1 MKQKAW
7 LATAFIVAA
16 AHLSAQHPLDW
27 GDQLN
32 GTYKNPV
39 LNADFS
45 DPDVIRVDDKYYM
58 VASDFHF
65 LGMQVLESHD
75 MVNWRIISQIYD
87 RFELPGWDE
96 NRHYAGGSWAPAIRY
111 HDGRFYVFFCT
122 PEEGLFMATA
132 DQPAGPWSPL
142 HFVKAMKK
150 WEDPCPFWDD
160 DGQAYLGRSQ
170 HGAGPI
176 IVHRM
181 SADGRQL
188 LDDGVTVYT
197 GPVAEGT
204 KFMKRNGYYYLII
217 PEGGVGQG
225 WQTVLRSHSIYGPY
239 ERRIVLEQGSTN
251 VNGPHQGA
259 LVQAADST
267 WWFYHFQE
275 THPAGRIVHLQP
287 AHWED
292 DWPLMGVD
300 IDGNGVGEP
309 VAVWQRPMGPI
320 SPIRPIGPT
329 TDHFSADTLYWI
341 GQQQRALGPQWQWNH
356 NPVDSAWSLNER
368 QGWLTFHI
376 LPAAN
381 LKESRNQL
389 TQKTV
394 GYESQATTCLDCSAL
409 REGDH
414 AGLLCTGKQFWGV
427 GVCRQNGTTRF
438 FIEQDGERTLL
449 DSCGKKAVWLRVTID
464 SQHNRHQFSVS
475 IDGDHFIPVGDP
487 FALRMGYWKGSHVG
501 LYSYNT
507 GASQGGT
514 VWFDFF
520 RYDISR

>member
-1 MKQKAW
+1 VDNSEIRKFFAKKQRHYEKITIFAAMKQKAW

-132 DQPAGPWSPL
+132 EQPAGPWSPL

-225 WQTVLRSHSIYGPY
+225 WQTVPASIMQHS
-239 ERRIVLEQGSTN
+239 
-251 VNGPHQGA
+251 
-259 LVQAADST
+259 
-267 WWFYHFQE
+267 
-275 THPAGRIVHLQP
+275 
-287 AHWED
+287 
-292 DWPLMGVD
+292 
-300 IDGNGVGEP
+300 
-309 VAVWQRPMGPI
+309 
-320 SPIRPIGPT
+320 
-329 TDHFSADTLYWI
+329 
-341 GQQQRALGPQWQWNH
+341 
-356 NPVDSAWSLNER
+356 
-368 QGWLTFHI
+368 
-376 LPAAN
+376 
-381 LKESRNQL
+381 
-389 TQKTV
+389 
-394 GYESQATTCLDCSAL
+394 
-409 REGDH
+409 
-414 AGLLCTGKQFWGV
+414 
-427 GVCRQNGTTRF
+427 
-438 FIEQDGERTLL
+438 
-449 DSCGKKAVWLRVTID
+449 
-464 SQHNRHQFSVS
+464 
-475 IDGDHFIPVGDP
+475 
-487 FALRMGYWKGSHVG
+487 
-501 LYSYNT
+501 
-507 GASQGGT
+507 
-514 VWFDFF
+514 
-520 RYDISR
+520 

>member
-132 DQPAGPWSPL
+132 EQPAGPWSPL

-188 LDDGVTVYT
+188 LDDGMTVYT

-267 WWFYHFQE
+267 WWEPSGSISSVTTSVAKYHSTSTF
-275 THPAGRIVHLQP
+275 TYSGRSSGSAVITVTLRKLTLRTCCTKKPLAGSTPHIV
-287 AHWED
+287 
-292 DWPLMGVD
+292 
-300 IDGNGVGEP
+300 
-309 VAVWQRPMGPI
+309 
-320 SPIRPIGPT
+320 
-329 TDHFSADTLYWI
+329 
-341 GQQQRALGPQWQWNH
+341 
-356 NPVDSAWSLNER
+356 
-368 QGWLTFHI
+368 
-376 LPAAN
+376 
-381 LKESRNQL
+381 
-389 TQKTV
+389 
-394 GYESQATTCLDCSAL
+394 
-409 REGDH
+409 
-414 AGLLCTGKQFWGV
+414 
-427 GVCRQNGTTRF
+427 
-438 FIEQDGERTLL
+438 
-449 DSCGKKAVWLRVTID
+449 
-464 SQHNRHQFSVS
+464 
-475 IDGDHFIPVGDP
+475 
-487 FALRMGYWKGSHVG
+487 
-501 LYSYNT
+501 
-507 GASQGGT
+507 ASG
-514 VWFDFF
+514 
-520 RYDISR
+520 